1 VILSMATGLAH
12 GVRRSYWA
20 IVGLEIGLMA
30 QLALVAVGLGAALAN
45 SVPAFN
51 VIKWIGVG
59 YLVYLAIR
67 QWRRGC
73 TWSSRRNRRR
83 WWPRRRR
90 SG

>member
-1 VILSMATGLAH
+1 MATGLAH

-45 SVPAFN
+45 SAPAFN
-51 VIKWIGVG
+51 VIKRIGVS

-67 QWRRGC
+67 QWLPVAASPRSRYGRWRR
-73 TWSSRRNRRR
+73 
-83 WWPRRRR
+83 
-90 SG
+90 